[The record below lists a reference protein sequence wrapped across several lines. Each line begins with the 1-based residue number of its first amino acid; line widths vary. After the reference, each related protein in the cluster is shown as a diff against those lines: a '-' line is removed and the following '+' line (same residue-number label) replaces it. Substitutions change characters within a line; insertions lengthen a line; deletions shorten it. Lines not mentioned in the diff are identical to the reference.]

1 MFEGIMSLL
10 RAGPQAARAAR
21 NLFFVNEKGL
31 PQLSS
36 KVLDDMVNEL
46 SEDAFNL
53 ALVRLEPAT
62 IKSILRNKIF
72 PGAKNDKELY
82 DRIRNQ
88 YGEDMS
94 FGFTLGEAKGNMLDE
109 IVEIYDNL
117 SLSDNRSGVMTGKKI
132 GSGEVN

>member
-1 MFEGIMSLL
+1 MKTYTELIEGMSPNMIASFEMS
-10 RAGPQAARAAR
+10 
-21 NLFFVNEKGL
+21 
-31 PQLSS
+31 
-36 KVLDDMVNEL
+36 DDPE
-46 SEDAFNL
+46 FNL
-53 ALVRLEPAT
+53 DVFKMGSKFYIDAGNFDDE
-62 IKSILRNKIF
+62 
-72 PGAKNDKELY
+72 AKNDKELY